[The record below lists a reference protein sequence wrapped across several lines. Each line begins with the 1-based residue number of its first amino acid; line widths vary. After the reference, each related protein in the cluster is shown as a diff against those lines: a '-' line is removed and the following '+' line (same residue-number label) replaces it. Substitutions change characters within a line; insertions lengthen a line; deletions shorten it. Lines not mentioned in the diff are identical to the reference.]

1 MILYMMGACILPVLC
16 IAVFPAEG
24 GKVGKY
30 DGLMGRYL
38 SNRERF
44 ADLMNG
50 IMFDG
55 KQMIDPKSLEREAGD
70 YFETEGSLEA
80 DQSKVERKSQGKY
93 RRVQRRYRDLK
104 MRSRQ
109 NGQFRI
115 FALEN
120 QSVVDYT
127 MPLRCMEY
135 DFLDYQEQLN
145 NLKETYKIKKETL
158 RGPEKLCGIKKKDR
172 LLPVYTICLYHGEE
186 EWDGPRSLFDMTC
199 IDGEDKKNFSD
210 YQMRLYCVNE
220 QQDFQVFHTEL
231 RQFFQA
237 LVYRKNKE
245 KLKELIENSV
255 EYQNL
260 SEETFEMIIKFLGM
274 SELWKNRNNFMN
286 HNDAKEGYNMCQA
299 IRELRA
305 EERAIGREEGKEIG
319 IEQGIE
325 QMILENLEEHRTEE
339 TIVDK
344 LVRWFSLTKEQAK
357 RYYDKCARDVV

>member
-1 MILYMMGACILPVLC
+1 M
-16 IAVFPAEG
+16 
-24 GKVGKY
+24 GKY
-30 DGLMGRYL
+30 DGLMGKYL

-55 KQMIDPKSLEREAGD
+55 KSIIDPKSLEREAGD
-70 YFETEGSLEA
+70 YFETEGILEA
-80 DQSKVERKSQGKY
+80 DQNKVERKSHRGYK
-93 RRVQRRYRDLK
+93 VKRRYRDLK
-104 MRSRQ
+104 MKSRQ

-115 FALEN
+115 LALEN
-120 QSVVDYT
+120 QSAVDYT

-145 NLKETYKIKKETL
+145 NLKETYKIKKTAL

-172 LLPVYTICLYHGEE
+172 LLPVYTVCLYHGEE

-199 IDGEDKKNFSD
+199 IDGENEYKKNFSD

-231 RQFFQA
+231 RHFFQA
-237 LVYRKNKE
+237 LAYRKDKE
-245 KLKELIENSV
+245 KLKELIDNST

-260 SEETFEMIIKFLGM
+260 SEETFERIVKFLGM
-274 SELWKNRNNFMN
+274 SELWKIKDNFKS
-286 HNDAKEGYNMCQA
+286 HNDERKGYNMCQA

-305 EERAIGREEGKEIG
+305 EEKAIGREEGIEQGIEKG

-325 QMILENLEEHRTEE
+325 QMGLENLEEHRTEE
-339 TIVDK
+339 TIVGK
-344 LVRWFSLTKEQAK
+344 LIRWFSLTREQAK
-357 RYYDKCARDVV
+357 MYYDKYARVVV